1 MTLSA
6 MRTRLLGRGG
16 IELADAEVPSRRQEQ
31 VAPAPARR
39 RSDRLADFAGRAVIV
54 ALFTLFLT
62 AVLGDFGRT
71 GRMTGLLLVTSEAL
85 VVVLTLFRRSASWL
99 DRSWRARVLTGLS
112 LIGPPLV
119 RPAASAAIVPDLMT
133 VALSAAGLVIVVAG
147 KISLGRSFG
156 LMPANRGVVCGG
168 VYRFLRHPIYAGY
181 LVTHVAFL
189 AAHLTAWNVALLVI
203 ADAAL
208 LARAVQEERTL
219 ALDPLYV
226 AYQQR
231 VRWRVVPGV
240 F

>member
-1 MTLSA
+1 MTLPA
-6 MRTRLLGRGG
+6 MRARLLGRGG
-16 IELADAEVPSRRQEQ
+16 IDIADAAVPSRRQEQ

-39 RSDRLADFAGRAVIV
+39 RGDRLADFAGRAVIV

-62 AVLGDFGRT
+62 AIIGDFSRT
-71 GRMTGLLLVTSEAL
+71 GRVTGLLLVASEGL

-99 DRSWRARVLTGLS
+99 DRSWRARILTGLS
-112 LIGPPLV
+112 LLGPPLV
-119 RPAASAAIVPDLMT
+119 RPAASASIVPDGVT
-133 VALSAAGLVIVVAG
+133 VALSAVGLTIVVAG

-156 LMPANRGVVCGG
+156 LMPANRGIVCGG

-189 AAHLTAWNVALLVI
+189 AAHLTPLNVALLLV
-203 ADAAL
+203 ADIAL
-208 LARAVQEERTL
+208 LARAVLEERTL
-219 ALDPLYV
+219 ALDPLYLS
-226 AYQQR
+226 YQQR